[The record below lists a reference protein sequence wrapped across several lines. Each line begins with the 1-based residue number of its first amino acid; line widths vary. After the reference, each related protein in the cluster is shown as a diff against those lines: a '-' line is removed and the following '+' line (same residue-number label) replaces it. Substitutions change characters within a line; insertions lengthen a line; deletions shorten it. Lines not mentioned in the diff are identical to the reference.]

1 MQGKIQLYVPF
12 PFRIK
17 KSANC
22 LFCGFLR
29 NKLQMSL
36 MIFGVKGNSLE
47 DAAAKRKPLEEAAA
61 TGKP

>member
-1 MQGKIQLYVPF
+1 
-12 PFRIK
+12 
-17 KSANC
+17 
-22 LFCGFLR
+22 
-29 NKLQMSL
+29 